1 MDFDIQNGPSNAVVV
16 ATLDAGERIEADPG
30 TMISRSAAVV
40 SDTTSNG
47 DGAAG
52 MLKSALSDE
61 REVLKTVFEAEA
73 DGSSVT
79 LGPDLPGDITRVDLA
94 ETGRVKVQSG
104 GIVTW
109 TPDVEKSTAANEA
122 SNFFSSGELTVLA
135 LDGDG
140 VAFLSA
146 FGALRQHDVT
156 PEDPLVVD
164 EDHLLAWTD
173 GLDVSR
179 TKDSSLKSSLLG
191 GEGFVTRFEG
201 DGHVW
206 LQTRD
211 PLVLRGNNA

>member
-1 MDFDIQNGPSNAVVV
+1 
-16 ATLDAGERIEADPG
+16 
-30 TMISRSAAVV
+30 MISRSAAVV

-201 DGHVW
+201 EGHVW